1 MTDSRAQRRAAT
13 AERILRAARDEFGD
27 HGMEGATIRGIA
39 KRARVD
45 PSLVLQHYGSK
56 AELFATAVAPVAEL
70 ADGDVSSH
78 LVDVLDVRLRELT
91 PATRALLR
99 SMLTTP
105 EAAHAMR
112 AHLETRAEALGGGDA
127 DDDTRLRAVLLVASI
142 MGVTIARH
150 FLDMTELRDV
160 DPERAA
166 RILGSLL
173 PERDV

>member
-39 KRARVD
+39 KRAGVD

-78 LVDVLDVRLRELT
+78 LVDVLDVRLRELP

-112 AHLETRAEALGGGDA
+112 AHLETRAEALGGD

-173 PERDV
+173 PDRDV